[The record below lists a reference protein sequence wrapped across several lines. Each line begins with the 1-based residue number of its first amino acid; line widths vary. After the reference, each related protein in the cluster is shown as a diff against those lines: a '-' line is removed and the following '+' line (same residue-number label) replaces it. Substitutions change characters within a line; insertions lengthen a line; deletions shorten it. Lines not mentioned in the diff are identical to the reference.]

1 MIKELKDGLKLYHG
15 SYCQITS
22 PDIAKCLPFKDFGKG
37 FYLTTSKRQAEDFSR
52 LSLRKAIDNIKVDP
66 NQTESFVSCFIY
78 HNHEKLKIFTHKTTD
93 KLWLHCVIAYRNE
106 NYYAGK
112 RFLGLECVTTK
123 ILCNFSVLHSFAFKK
138 AFYKLF
144 VISFCFHV
152 LIDKIYQLVRVH
164 CLLMTY
170 IRLQRVIKQF
180 NSI

>member
-1 MIKELKDGLKLYHG
+1 MTKRMTIVTFTPGYIVNSCAFSFIFDNCMCRKEINNK
-15 SYCQITS
+15 I
-22 PDIAKCLPFKDFGKG
+22 
-37 FYLTTSKRQAEDFSR
+37 
-52 LSLRKAIDNIKVDP
+52 KAIRRMSYGIPSDD
-66 NQTESFVSCFIY
+66 
-78 HNHEKLKIFTHKTTD
+78 
-93 KLWLHCVIAYRNE
+93 
-106 NYYAGK
+106 YYAGK

-152 LIDKIYQLVRVH
+152 LVDKIYQLVRVH

>member
-52 LSLRKAIDNIKVDP
+52 LSLRKAIDNKKVDP

-106 NYYAGK
+106 NYFENLIEK
-112 RFLGLECVTTK
+112 
-123 ILCNFSVLHSFAFKK
+123 FKK
-138 AFYKLF
+138 YDVICGKISDDATNITIINYMSESYGKIGTKRSISECISKL
-144 VISFCFHV
+144 
-152 LIDKIYQLVRVH
+152 
-164 CLLMTY
+164 
-170 IRLQRVIKQF
+170 
-180 NSI
+180 

>member
-1 MIKELKDGLKLYHG
+1 MPVAPPKIARLNVYHRIVSKDCLIRINNKFYKLPDAYACKDAQVYESETTISV
-15 SYCQITS
+15 SYPKLES
-22 PDIAKCLPFKDFGKG
+22 VEFDKAKG
-37 FYLTTSKRQAEDFSR
+37 
-52 LSLRKAIDNIKVDP
+52 I
-66 NQTESFVSCFIY
+66 
-78 HNHEKLKIFTHKTTD
+78 
-93 KLWLHCVIAYRNE
+93 
-106 NYYAGK
+106 YYAGK

-164 CLLMTY
+164 CFLMTY
-170 IRLQRVIKQF
+170 IRLQCIIKQF